1 MNHKAQIVN
10 IVEKFYVDVVEEFKE
25 AELQIM
31 ADSKFKSI
39 FRKKDYDGNIMKLKA
54 CKKEALGLNTSG
66 IAADDEDA
74 RGVLRQLERCLAVFN
89 NLCDVYIQLQTALK
103 SKANKEE
110 LSFSSYKKIFDKV
123 QGTRERMNG
132 ELHELDIIYTDYTY
146 DEEDEKWEMKTL

>member
-54 CKKEALGLNTSG
+54 CKKEALCLDTSG